1 MVRGKT
7 LFVWGILVVFLVLGL
22 TSAKKGKPKDGRIQT
37 PGRYNLFDKFRVSF
51 PGKREATKLGAA
63 AKRGTEDF
71 IWQTPGNY
79 WGTFVDDLK
88 NNSSSNNNNNNNGK
102 GTGDTAATT
111 TTENNNNNEDGMGNG
126 GGDRRKGNGAGD
138 RRKGNEGGRKK
149 GGKSYGDGD
158 RRKHDSKRDT
168 KKEVIGSYHK
178 DISDY

>member
-22 TSAKKGKPKDGRIQT
+22 TSAKKGKPK
-37 PGRYNLFDKFRVSF
+37 KFRVSF